1 MDPSLVDALPT
12 PPALNAA
19 EDTDL
24 RDRRTFLS
32 RLLRHRNAVIG
43 LSILVA
49 VCVVCLLGPILW
61 AKNPTTIDFA
71 AFGKGPGIH
80 HLMGADDLGR
90 DEFTRILYGGR
101 ISILVGF
108 LSMVIGIGIGGV
120 IGAVSGW
127 LGGSL
132 DFLLMRV
139 VDVALSIPS
148 LFLLLLLSVVFP
160 PGVLSIA
167 LIIGLSNWMRPARLM
182 RSQVLT
188 IKPREYV
195 EAAHAIGSPPWRILL
210 RTITP
215 NAVAPLVVNGTILM
229 GQAIVT
235 EAVMS
240 FLGFGVQPP
249 TPSWGNMLTNAQ
261 TFIVSMPW
269 LAIFPGFMVFITV
282 LGFNL
287 VGDGLRDAM

>member
-1 MDPSLVDALPT
+1 MEIAMTDNALQ
-12 PPALNAA
+12 
-19 EDTDL
+19 E
-24 RDRRTFLS
+24 RRTFWYRYLH
-32 RLLRHRNAVIG
+32 HRNALIG
-43 LSILVA
+43 TLILI
-49 VCVVCLLGPILW
+49 VVSVLCIAGPVLW
-61 AKNPTTIDFA
+61 AKNPTTIDFL
-71 AFGKGPGIH
+71 AFGKGPSLH

-90 DEFTRILYGGR
+90 DELTRILYGGR

-108 LSMVIGIGIGGV
+108 LSMVVGIGIGGTV
-120 IGAVSGW
+120 GAISGW
-127 LGGSL
+127 LGGAT
-132 DFLLMRV
+132 DFALMRV

-167 LIIGLSNWMRPARLM
+167 FIIGLSNWMVPARLM
-182 RSQVLT
+182 RSQVLS

-195 EAAHAIGSPPWRILL
+195 EAAHAIGSPSWRILL

-215 NAVAPLVVNGTILM
+215 NAIAPLIVAGTILM

-249 TPSWGNMLTNAQ
+249 IPSWGNMLTNAQ

>member
-1 MDPSLVDALPT
+1 MEIAAQT
-12 PPALNAA
+12 AA
-19 EDTDL
+19 ETL
-24 RDRRTFLS
+24 EATVLYERHTF
-32 RLLRHRNAVIG
+32 RHRFFRHRNANVG
-43 LSILVA
+43 LGILVTVSA
-49 VCVVCLLGPILW
+49 LCLLGPILW
-61 AKNPTTIDFA
+61 AKNPTVIDFA
-71 AFGKGPGIH
+71 AFGKGPSLH

-90 DEFTRILYGGR
+90 DELTRILYGGR

-108 LSMVIGIGIGGV
+108 LSMVIGVGIGGTV
-120 IGAVSGW
+120 GAISGW
-127 LGGSL
+127 LGGAF
-132 DFLLMRV
+132 DFAAMRV
-139 VDVALSIPS
+139 VDIALSIPS

-167 LIIGLSNWMRPARLM
+167 FIIGITNWMRPARLM
-182 RSQVLT
+182 RSQVLSL
-188 IKPREYV
+188 KPREFV

-215 NAVAPLVVNGTILM
+215 NAIAPLIVDGTLLM

-240 FLGFGVQPP
+240 FLGFGIQLP
-249 TPSWGNMLTNAQ
+249 TPSWGNMLNNAQ

-287 VGDGLRDAM
+287 VGDGLRDAL

>member
-1 MDPSLVDALPT
+1 MIDALSNQPG
-12 PPALNAA
+12 PIEALATEA
-19 EDTDL
+19 EPIQ
-24 RDRRTFLS
+24 RRTFWH
-32 RLLRHRNAVIG
+32 RFFRRRNAVIG
-43 LSILVA
+43 SAILIA
-49 VCVVCLLGPILW
+49 VTTICVLGPMLW
-61 AKNPTTIDFA
+61 AKNPTAIDFL
-71 AFGKGPGIH
+71 AFGKGPSLH
-80 HLMGADDLGR
+80 HLMGSDDLGR
-90 DEFTRILYGGR
+90 DELTRILYGGR

-108 LSMVIGIGIGGV
+108 LSMVIGIGIGGTV
-120 IGAVSGW
+120 GAISGW
-127 LGGSL
+127 LGGAF
-132 DFLLMRV
+132 DFVVMRV
-139 VDVALSIPS
+139 VDIALSIPS

-167 LIIGLSNWMRPARLM
+167 FIIGITNWMRPARLM
-182 RSQVLT
+182 RSQVLSL
-188 IKPREYV
+188 KPREYV

-215 NAVAPLVVNGTILM
+215 NAVAPLIVDGTLLM

-249 TPSWGNMLTNAQ
+249 IPSWGNMLTNAQ

-269 LAIFPGFMVFITV
+269 LAIFPGFMVFVTV

-287 VGDGLRDAM
+287 VGDGLRDAL